1 MSEKRRR
8 TREELGNKSRAKQR
22 GTVVTSTGSN
32 AVFYDNSKAVLEAL
46 EDAKAKIQM
55 MIGMKAVGYA
65 KKLCPVGT
73 RESTGKKGYRGGT
86 LRNSITFRVDATS
99 DDKTLEVGS
108 NVEYAPYVELGTGP
122 HFVPPPE
129 WERFEAEKGKG
140 VGKAYVK
147 PRPFIRPAI
156 EDHAGEYENIA
167 KKVLKGE

>member
-1 MSEKRRR
+1 MSVQF
-8 TREELGNKSRAKQR
+8 T
-22 GTVVTSTGSN
+22 
-32 AVFYDNSKAVLEAL
+32 DNSDQALNELERVKARILST
-46 EDAKAKIQM
+46 
-55 MIGMKAVGYA
+55 IGMKAERYA

-73 RESTGKKGYRGGT
+73 TESTGKKGYRGGT
-86 LRNSITFRVDATS
+86 LRNSINFRVNVTTD
-99 DDKTLEVGS
+99 TLEVGS

-156 EDHAGEYENIA
+156 EEHRDEYKKIA
-167 KKVLKGE
+167 ERELKKGG